1 MKHFLLLSTL
11 LLASN
16 LGFATSPQDLEIS
29 RLEIKEVKLDA
40 ETRDSAKLK
49 IHPGFGEILTIS
61 QDIVALGEQV
71 YTLIARGKPSVMSE
85 FAAINVLPR
94 DPGTN
99 TPIDAFDLEGVLE
112 PVMKKFKVDMKNKK
126 GKVVM
131 TFNFVVVFEP
141 GGSYN
146 GKGSYILNAMVIPT
160 ASVTYGKD
168 FGVKMKLQGIANR
181 GTKANPIAAA
191 TLTLTYTLGSL
202 INAIE
207 DVTLVHIN
215 GLGKIS
221 VQ

>member
-1 MKHFLLLSTL
+1 MKHFLLLSSL
-11 LLASN
+11 LLVSN
-16 LGFATSPQDLEIS
+16 LSFATSSEDLQVSHLEINQ
-29 RLEIKEVKLDA
+29 VKLD
-40 ETRDSAKLK
+40 ERTRDSIKLK
-49 IHPGFGEILTIS
+49 IHPGFGEILTMS

-71 YTLIARGKPSVMSE
+71 YSLVARGKPSVMTE
-85 FAAINVLPR
+85 YAAINVLPR

-112 PVMKKFKVDMKNKK
+112 PVMKKYKVDMKNKK

-146 GKGSYILNAMVIPT
+146 GKGRYILNAMVLPT
-160 ASVTYGKD
+160 AAVTYGKD

-191 TLTLTYTLGSL
+191 TLTLSYALGSMF
-202 INAIE
+202 NAIE